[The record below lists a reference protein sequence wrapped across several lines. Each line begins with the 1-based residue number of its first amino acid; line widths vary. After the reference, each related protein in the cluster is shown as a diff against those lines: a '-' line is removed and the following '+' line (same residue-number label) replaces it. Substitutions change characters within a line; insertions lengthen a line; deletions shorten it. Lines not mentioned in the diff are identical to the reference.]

1 MTDFKK
7 IDKLIERAVSVIEN
21 SPDISLNLL
30 KRASSLAESSG
41 YLNGKASSIFQMGR
55 TYIALGNYLESNKY
69 LENSLELFENLN
81 DSESQINILSL
92 LGMNNSFLG
101 NYENSLNYFQ
111 KSLNLAE
118 NLGNDSLTG
127 KILNNIGN
135 LYYSQDDLESA
146 KVYYLKSLPIK
157 EKIGD
162 IKGLGAAYN
171 NLALISTGLND
182 LDKADEYINK
192 AITIKKNFRDNTK
205 DEASFAFAKN
215 ILGSIKK
222 SSGDYLSALK
232 IYEEV
237 LDIYLRQN
245 NILML
250 SETYLLI
257 ASTYVDMNDKAKA
270 LKFLNAG
277 EGFIK
282 QLNATRIT
290 EEFLLLH
297 SKIANLNR

>member
-41 YLNGKASSIFQMGR
+41 YFNGKASSIFQMGR

-118 NLGNDSLTG
+118 NFGNDSLTG